1 MIGSLMVTDKWKIG
15 VANNK
20 IKTPEGTVSLQNI
33 SFIRYNFTHYG
44 EEELE
49 YIAESMKKFEI
60 ATHVAQITFYDGWE
74 TEVEKMLERFDSLA
88 VFVYV
93 DITDGDVSASNLI
106 NPYKVEQLYKIANN
120 DIPVEKVIMRDMSSS
135 LYVVAANKIKR
146 VIHDITGVE
155 ESNIGICNSPLS
167 YFDGNACLTAMS
179 AREIAAKY
187 NEHCDC
193 PLPSANHEGKNG
205 NGCGC
210 IKTYMVTSDLY
221 APEQKAKTSLKKDG
235 SIKEYKKPA
244 VKKPAGKVYSNM
256 PSNW

>member
-1 MIGSLMVTDKWKIG
+1 MVGSLVVTDKWKIG
-15 VANNK
+15 IANNK
-20 IKTPEGTVSLQNI
+20 IKTSEGTVSLQNI
-33 SFIRYNFTHYG
+33 SFIRYNFTRYG

-49 YIAESMKKFEI
+49 YIAKSIEKFEM
-60 ATHVAQITFYDGWE
+60 ATHLAQVTLYDGWE
-74 TEVEKMLERFDSLA
+74 TEVETMLERFDCLA
-88 VFVYV
+88 VFVYI
-93 DITDGDVSASNLI
+93 DITDMDVSASNLVS
-106 NPYKVEQLYKIANN
+106 PYVVEQLYKIANN
-120 DIPVEKVIMRDMSSS
+120 DIPVEKVIMCDRSTS

-146 VIHDITGVE
+146 VIHDITGIE
-155 ESNIGICNSPLS
+155 ESSIGICNSPLS

-210 IKTYMVTSDLY
+210 IKSYMVTSDLE
-221 APEQKAKTSLKKDG
+221 APEQKAKTSTKKEG
-235 SIKEYKKPA
+235 SNKEPKKSA